1 MQHRRFLGDVYA
13 RTGETPIGQFYD
25 DWAESYD
32 AELAEN
38 AYTTP
43 ARLAG
48 ALAYTE
54 TPHDARILDYGCGT
68 GLSGAALVAE
78 GFTLIDGVDVS
89 AGMLAEAEEK
99 QLYGRLWQIDPEE
112 PVTIA
117 PGSYGV
123 ICAVGVISP
132 GAAPASLL
140 GELADALED
149 GGRLAFSFN
158 DHALADAS
166 YLDALRALRER
177 GMTLLFEQYG
187 DHLPGIGLK
196 STVYVFDR
204 A

>member
-1 MQHRRFLGDVYA
+1 MQQKRFLGDVYA
-13 RTGETPIGQFYD
+13 QTGETPIGQFYD
-25 DWAESYD
+25 AWAGSYD

-38 AYTTP
+38 AYATP
-43 ARLAG
+43 ARLAR
-48 ALAYTE
+48 ALARTE
-54 TPHDARILDYGCGT
+54 TPHDVRILDYGCGT

-89 AGMLAEAEEK
+89 PGMLAEAEDK
-99 QLYGRLWQIDPEE
+99 QIYGRLWQIDAAA

-123 ICAVGVISP
+123 IVAVGVVSP

-140 GELADALED
+140 GDLAEALEA

-166 YLDALRALRER
+166 YLDALRALPDR
-177 GMTLLFEQYG
+177 GMSLMHEEYG
-187 DHLPGIGLK
+187 EHLPGIGLK

-204 A
+204 M